1 MEISK
6 KTKFKFNL
14 SSLLCGLYTLSENDK
29 FFKKVSLKND
39 IFLNINSND
48 YFSPEL
54 VNWHNFTKL
63 LNKLSLRRF
72 SYNLLK
78 PVLTANY
85 IDLALNNNNEG
96 RTKECYEE
104 IILFRKYLRKFKYNY
119 RSYFIEQSRNF
130 NNLPSDK
137 ELNTSAIDVLFL
149 FSGI

>member
-48 YFSPEL
+48 YFSPKL
-54 VNWHNFTKL
+54 VNCHNFTKL

-85 IDLALNNNNEG
+85 IDLALNNNNGG

-104 IILFRKYLRKFKYNY
+104 IILLRKYLRKFKYNY

-137 ELNTSAIDVLFL
+137 ELNTSAIDILFL
-149 FSGI
+149 FSGV